1 MDPLTRGGLPEVWG
15 GVECTIVR
23 LRNRWRDQSVETG
36 HRERLD
42 DLDLIAELGIRTL
55 RYPVLWETVSPHSP
69 NHADWSWHDSRL
81 ARLRDLRITPIAG
94 LLHHGSGPAYT
105 DLLDRELPEKLAKH
119 AEAVA
124 RRYPWIESFTPVNE
138 PLTTARFSG
147 LYGHWYPHHRSVP
160 SLLRA
165 LINQCRAVVLSM
177 QAIRRV
183 TPGARLV
190 QTEDLGKAF
199 STPLLGYQAD
209 YENARR
215 WLTFDLLTGRL
226 TRGHELY
233 AHLVENGIREDE
245 LSFFAD
251 RPCPPDVLGINH
263 YLTSERF
270 LEHRRDRLQGHR
282 TGSNGRHRYADLEAV
297 RADLPA
303 GRTGPEAR
311 LMEAWDRY
319 RLPVAVTEV
328 HHGCSRDEQLRWMDE
343 VWNAA
348 LASRQRGADIRAVTV
363 WALFGAMDWN
373 SLLTRRHG
381 HYEVGAFDTRS
392 APPRI
397 TALGRA
403 TKQLVQNG
411 RMEHPVLDTPGWWRR
426 DERLYRPTI
435 SKVISLRT
443 PRRKLLLVGAPGV
456 LREGLLKTARHRGL
470 ACATADDGI
479 PDILAMIERHRPWAV
494 VHTGGSEG
502 GGADLAALA
511 SACGTARLPL
521 LTFGADP
528 SEGAPDAG
536 RLPAGGVLAI
546 RTGPLFAPWEVD
558 DLIFPLLDKLAL
570 GRPFSVRQMP
580 DTAPSYVPDL
590 VHAALDLLID
600 GERGTWQLTNGGA
613 VSHWAIARRL
623 AALGG
628 YDPHLVQAEAAAG
641 VDSRR
646 RPASGHCALMPSLDS
661 ALGRYISECEA
672 PVHRPDVIA
681 AE

>member
-15 GVECTIVR
+15 GVECTIAR
-23 LRNRWRDQSVETG
+23 LRNRWRDQLSETG
-36 HRERLD
+36 HRDRLS
-42 DLDLIAELGIRTL
+42 DLDLIADLGIRTL
-55 RYPVLWETVSPHSP
+55 RYPVLWETVSPNDP
-69 NHADWSWHDSRL
+69 GRADWSWHDARL
-81 ARLRDLRITPIAG
+81 GRLRDLGITPIAG
-94 LLHHGSGPAYT
+94 LLHHGSGPQYT
-105 DLLDRELPEKLAKH
+105 DLLDRDLPEKLARH

-147 LYGHWYPHHRSVP
+147 LYGHWYPHHRGVP
-160 SLLRA
+160 SMLRA
-165 LINQCRAVVLSM
+165 LVNQCRAVVLSM
-177 QAIRRV
+177 QAIRCA

-215 WLTFDLLTGRL
+215 WLTFDLLTGRV
-226 TRGHELY
+226 TRDHELY
-233 AHLVENGIREDE
+233 AHLVENGIHEDE
-245 LSFFAD
+245 LSFFANE
-251 RPCPPDVLGINH
+251 PCPPDVLGINH

-297 RADLPA
+297 RVDLPA
-303 GRTGPEAR
+303 GSTGPEAR

-319 RLPVAVTEV
+319 GLPIAVTEV
-328 HHGCSRDEQLRWMDE
+328 HHGCSRDEQLRWMGE

-363 WALFGAMDWN
+363 WALFGAMDWS
-373 SLLTRRHG
+373 SLLTRCHG
-381 HYEVGAFDTRS
+381 HYEVGAYDMRS

-397 TALGRA
+397 TALGQA
-403 TKQLVQNG
+403 TKQLVQTG
-411 RMEHPVLDTPGWWRR
+411 RMEQPVLDTPGWWRR
-426 DERLYRPTI
+426 DERLYRPAI
-435 SKVISLRT
+435 AKVVSLPMP
-443 PRRKLLLVGAPGV
+443 PRRLLLVGAPGL
-456 LREGLLKTARHRGL
+456 LRDGVSKVARHRGL
-470 ACATADDGI
+470 ACATAEGGI
-479 PDILAMIERHRPWAV
+479 RDIPAAIERHRPWAL
-494 VHTGGSEG
+494 VHTGGRRG
-502 GGADLAALA
+502 
-511 SACGTARLPL
+511 CGTDLRALGDVCGRTGLPL

-528 SEGAPDAG
+528 DVGAPDG
-536 RLPAGGVLAI
+536 SWIPDGGVLAI
-546 RTGPLFAPWEVD
+546 HTGPLFAPWEAD
-558 DLIFPLLDKLAL
+558 DLVFPLLDKLSL
-570 GRPFSVRQMP
+570 GRPFSARQMP

-590 VHAALDLLID
+590 VHAALDLLVD

-613 VSHWAIARRL
+613 VSHLQIARRL

-628 YDPHLVQAEAAAG
+628 YDPQLVQAGAAAG
-641 VDSRR
+641 ADSRR
-646 RPASGHCALMPSLDS
+646 ELAPGHCALMPSLDS

-672 PVHRPDVIA
+672 PAHRPDVIA